1 MKHPILVFLFFC
13 SLFSQAQDST
23 KLFIFGHSLIDHRP
37 PAIPT
42 PSDETTVPH
51 WLSDIAVHAGHP
63 LGCGGQYGFLTSHDD
78 LPPISQWGYDRVPG
92 VWESDSETFGEAD
105 ITTVMLTAA
114 NFIQYQTVDQP
125 HPLDQNTTVLRATST
140 IFDWVQDQE
149 EGVRYYIYANWPE
162 MDLDQAYPP
171 TVPSQAEIDAYHDY
185 TTGAFMDWW
194 IDYHDG
200 MLAERPEMDVRMIPV
215 GDIISKILT
224 EVIPGAVPFRSIYED
239 SAPHGRPTLYF
250 LAGVVTYM
258 ALYEEKVPSD
268 YMPDATVHPG
278 VRANLDDIV
287 DFAWDELNAFDEPSG
302 RSRVFYSISTSQDE
316 MDALEWAISP
326 NPVRDILKI
335 RSDEEVQ
342 RVLIFDLEGRVIHEV
357 SPRSRSVYLQL
368 SDLTPG
374 VYLVTGQGENGSF
387 SQKIVKVAE

>member
-63 LGCGGQYGFLTSHDD
+63 LGCGGQYGFLTSHDN

-105 ITTVMLTAA
+105 ITTVIVTAA
-114 NFIQYQTVDQP
+114 NFIQYQPVDQP
-125 HPLDQNTTVLRATST
+125 HPLDQNTTVLDATSN
-140 IFDWVQDQE
+140 IFDWVDDQE
-149 EGVRYYIYANWPE
+149 PGVQYYIYANWPE
-162 MDLDQAYPP
+162 MDLAQAYPP
-171 TVPSQAEIDAYHDY
+171 TVPSQSEIDAYHDY

-215 GDIISKILT
+215 GDIISKVLT

-278 VRANLDDIV
+278 VRANLEDIV

-302 RSRVFYSISTSQDE
+302 RSRVFFSISTSQDE
-316 MDALEWAISP
+316 VTTPEWTISP
-326 NPVRDILKI
+326 NPARDVVDI
-335 RSDEEVQ
+335 SCEEVMDKVV
-342 RVLIFDLEGRVIHEV
+342 VLDLEGQAISVLR
-357 SPRSRSVYLQL
+357 PRSDHISLPL
-368 SDLTPG
+368 ASCSPG
-374 VYLVTGQGENGSF
+374 VYLIRGYGRNWSF
-387 SQKIVKVAE
+387 SQKVVKVGK